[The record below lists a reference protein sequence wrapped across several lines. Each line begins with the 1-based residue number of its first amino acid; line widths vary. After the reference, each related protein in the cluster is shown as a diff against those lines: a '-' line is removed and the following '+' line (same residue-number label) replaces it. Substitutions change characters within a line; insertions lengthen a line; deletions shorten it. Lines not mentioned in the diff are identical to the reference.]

1 MAGIDVT
8 ADNFEQEVLKSD
20 VPVIVDFW
28 AEWCVPC
35 KMLHPILD
43 EIVNEYDGK
52 IKVAKVNVDQEGDIA
67 GQYNII
73 SIPTLLLFKD
83 GQVVNQ
89 QVGAGP
95 RQTIESFF
103 KDYI

>member
-1 MAGIDVT
+1 MSEITVT
-8 ADNFEQEVLKSD
+8 SDNFQQEVLDSD

-35 KMLHPILD
+35 KMIQPILEEVSSD
-43 EIVNEYDGK
+43 YAAK
-52 IKVAKVNVDQEGDIA
+52 LKVVKVNVDEEGELA
-67 GQYNII
+67 GQYNVI

-83 GQVVNQ
+83 GTVVNQ
-89 QVGAGP
+89 QVGAGS
-95 RQTIESFF
+95 RQNIEELF

>member
-8 ADNFEQEVLKSD
+8 ANNFEQEVLKSD

-35 KMLHPILD
+35 KMVHPILD
-43 EIVNEYDGK
+43 EIASEYEGK

-67 GQYNII
+67 SQYNII

-83 GQVVNQ
+83 GTVVNQ